1 MMNDRSR
8 LFLALSAGGL
18 LVSVAACEV
27 IVDKPAKSPP
37 PAPPTPPAAAAQA
50 APAQAAPAAPK
61 EVKVAPLHLHGAQP
75 APSGGG
81 TVAPAAACLDT
92 GTATVGDCAA
102 MQAST
107 ACPAA
112 PTPQQKCN
120 AYKTYFAPKV
130 AAAAVACLTAL
141 SSAQVCDPNQVSGCG
156 HAALAQACPVP
167 AVAQLCQIAAG
178 PCKTT
183 ATDCTSALSG
193 LDDQGQQAVAQC
205 VAQGCGAGLL
215 ACIDGL
221 GLARGATAAAVTQ
234 KH

>member
-1 MMNDRSR
+1 MKIVRSA
-8 LFLALSAGGL
+8 LFLALPAGVL
-18 LVSVAACEV
+18 LVSIAACQV
-27 IVDKPAKSPP
+27 IVDEPAKNPH
-37 PAPPTPPAAAAQA
+37 PAPPPPPTAANQA
-50 APAQAAPAAPK
+50 APAAPAAPK
-61 EVKVAPLHLHGAQP
+61 EVKVAPMHLHGPQG

-81 TVAPAAACLDT
+81 SVAPAAACLDT
-92 GTATVGDCAA
+92 GAATVGDCAA

-107 ACPAA
+107 ACSTA
-112 PTPQQKCN
+112 PTPVQKCN

-130 AAAAVACLTAL
+130 AAATVACLTGL
-141 SSAQVCDPNQVSGCG
+141 SSTQVCDPNQVSGCA
-156 HAALAQACPVP
+156 HAALAQACPAP

-183 ATDCTSALSG
+183 ASDCTSALSG

-205 VAQGCGAGLL
+205 VAQGCSTGLL

-221 GLARGATAAAVTQ
+221 AASNSATATA